1 MGTRELLLNFSIL
14 FIFQELG
21 PMLRTSKKMHK
32 GKLLSW
38 LKKIPKKDSIRP
50 LMAIMFAANIIY
62 L

>member
-1 MGTRELLLNFSIL
+1 MGARELLLNFSIL
-14 FIFQELG
+14 SIFQESE

-50 LMAIMFAANIIY
+50 LMDIMFAASIIY